1 MDTMIKTIEDLSL
14 NAWPSHQ
21 MQLYDGWILRF
32 SYFYTHRT
40 NSVEQIGTSTLPLD
54 TKFDYCE
61 SIYHRWGTPAIFK
74 ISPLVSSSFDKMLSR
89 RGYVVQHTTEVMTM
103 HLSSLTLPEPE
114 SFVSLSS
121 FIPPSWIDSLFA
133 LKGTTNVMH
142 KMIVPSMY
150 RAIPK
155 ETICASIQDQGE
167 IIATGLGILDRD
179 YIGLYAIHVHP
190 AYRGRGYGR
199 AICSAILQQ
208 GMKKGAGN
216 AYLQVVKGNTPAVN
230 LYHSLGFEYLY
241 TYWFRTR
248 YLQ

>member
-32 SYFYTHRT
+32 FLFFIRT
-40 NSVEQIGTSTLPLD
+40 VQTVWSRLEPPHFLLIPKLITANPSTTVGELLQFSRSAHWFHPL
-54 TKFDYCE
+54 
-61 SIYHRWGTPAIFK
+61 
-74 ISPLVSSSFDKMLSR
+74 FDKMLSR
-89 RGYVVQHTTEVMTM
+89 RGYVVQQTTEVMTM

-150 RAIPK
+150 RAI
-155 ETICASIQDQGE
+155 Q
-167 IIATGLGILDRD
+167 
-179 YIGLYAIHVHP
+179 
-190 AYRGRGYGR
+190 
-199 AICSAILQQ
+199 
-208 GMKKGAGN
+208 KKPSVP
-216 AYLQVVKGNTPAVN
+216 Q
-230 LYHSLGFEYLY
+230 
-241 TYWFRTR
+241 FRIR
-248 YLQ
+248 EKL